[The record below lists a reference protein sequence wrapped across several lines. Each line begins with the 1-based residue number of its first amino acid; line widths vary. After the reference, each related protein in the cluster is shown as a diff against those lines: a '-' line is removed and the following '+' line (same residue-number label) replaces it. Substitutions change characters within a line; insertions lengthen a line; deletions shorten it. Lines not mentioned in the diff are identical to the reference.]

1 LRWSLALV
9 LVVAFALRLG
19 AVLWLPDNVP
29 YSDYLYYH
37 EAGRLTAEDWGLWLD
52 AERIQQLAKLSWWP
66 PGYPFFLGLV
76 YEIAGP
82 DHRAVVFLQVLMG
95 TVVCALVF
103 AIGQRAFDR
112 RVGLVSALLV
122 AINPTYIFTTNLIAS
137 ENLFVLWMALAIW
150 LALRP
155 WRGRREPFLL
165 GVVLALAALT
175 RGVAL
180 LLLPLFLFWIR
191 ARTRAADDFF
201 ATHLGWRRQAAWL
214 FAGFLLLIAPWSVR
228 NVLVVGPALVSH
240 GGGVNFYFGHNEGP
254 VGYRPIAE
262 TPMAGLRSAAEIDRR
277 GWELGLKYVAQDPLG
292 FVRRGALKVRELF
305 ASPAYALNAN
315 TTIQLPTGGVLLLGP
330 QTATADANAAT
341 AAARRK
347 ATALRGVWTDCAHL
361 HARLLQILALIA
373 LLLWRRLTPE
383 LRFMGWLSLGWV
395 AAHILFWA
403 QPRFRYPL
411 EITLAVLASFTLVYG
426 FAALQSRIRA
436 AGRGA

>member
-1 LRWSLALV
+1 MSLGLV
-9 LVVAFALRLG
+9 LLLAFVLRLG
-19 AVLWLPDNVP
+19 AVVWLPHTVP

-52 AERIQQLAKLSWWP
+52 AERIRELTKLSWWP

-82 DHRAVVFLQVLMG
+82 DHRAVVFLQVLIG
-95 TVVCALVF
+95 TVVCALVL
-103 AIGQRAFDR
+103 AIGQRAYDR
-112 RVGLVSALLV
+112 RVGLASALLV
-122 AINPTYIFTTNLIAS
+122 AVNPTYIFTTNLIAS
-137 ENLFVLWMALAIW
+137 ENLFALWLSISIW

-180 LLLPLFLFWIR
+180 LLLPLGLLWIR
-191 ARTRAADDFF
+191 TRTRAADEPV
-201 ATHLGWRRQAAWL
+201 ATRLAWRPQAAWL
-214 FAGFLLLIAPWSVR
+214 LAGFLLLIAPWSVR
-228 NVLVVGPALVSH
+228 NALVVGPALVSH

-262 TPMAGLRSAAEIDRR
+262 TPMAGLRSVAEIDRR
-277 GWELGLKYVAQDPLG
+277 GWELGLRHIARDPLG
-292 FVRRGALKVRELF
+292 FVRRGAVKVRELF

-315 TTIQLPTGGVLLLGP
+315 TAIQREGGGVRLLGA
-330 QTATADANAAT
+330 QTAPADRNAAI

-347 ATALRGVWTDCAHL
+347 ATALRGVWTDRAHSY
-361 HARLLQILALIA
+361 ARLLQILALIA
-373 LLLWRRLTPE
+373 LVLWRRLTPA
-383 LRFMGWLSLGWV
+383 LRFIAWLSIGWV
-395 AAHILFWA
+395 AAHVLFWA

-411 EITLAVLASFTLVYG
+411 EIPLALLASFTLVYG
-426 FAALQSRIRA
+426 FAALHARIRA
-436 AGRGA
+436 ARRDA

>member
-1 LRWSLALV
+1 
-9 LVVAFALRLG
+9 
-19 AVLWLPDNVP
+19 
-29 YSDYLYYH
+29 
-37 EAGRLTAEDWGLWLD
+37 
-52 AERIQQLAKLSWWP
+52 
-66 PGYPFFLGLV
+66 
-76 YEIAGP
+76 
-82 DHRAVVFLQVLMG
+82 
-95 TVVCALVF
+95 
-103 AIGQRAFDR
+103 
-112 RVGLVSALLV
+112 
-122 AINPTYIFTTNLIAS
+122 
-137 ENLFVLWMALAIW
+137 
-150 LALRP
+150 
-155 WRGRREPFLL
+155 
-165 GVVLALAALT
+165 
-175 RGVAL
+175 